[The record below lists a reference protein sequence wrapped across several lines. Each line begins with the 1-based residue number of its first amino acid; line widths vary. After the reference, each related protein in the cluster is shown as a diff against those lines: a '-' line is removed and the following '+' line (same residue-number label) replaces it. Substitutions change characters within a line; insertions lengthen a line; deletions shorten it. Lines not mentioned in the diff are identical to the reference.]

1 MSGWLFFMYF
11 KQAFPKAV
19 KYIMKKLII
28 ILVSLCSTL
37 GAQNLYFPPLTGDEW
52 ETLSPDSLN
61 WCPDSLQALVD
72 YVGNNNSKA
81 LLILKDGKI
90 VSENYYNGFLSTDNW
105 YWASAGKT
113 VTAFLVGMAQEEEI
127 LDINQPSSTYQGTG
141 WTVCTP
147 EQELAITVWNQLT
160 MTSGLL
166 TDGVELDCTID
177 TCLQYFTTPGSRWYY
192 HNSPYTR
199 LDKVIEGASGI
210 PFNQY
215 YSSRLRNRI
224 GMNGLYLPSGSNNVN
239 FSTPRSMARFGML
252 LLNKGI
258 WENDTLMQDQAYFE
272 AMTNTSQTLNKS
284 YGYLTWL
291 NGKESFQLPGIT
303 LNIPGP
309 LLPDAPSDLYAA
321 MGKDG
326 QYLLVIPSENM
337 VVIRMGED
345 PDGSAGLVPTVM
357 ANEIMR
363 RIGSMDCNVTAVDY
377 KQVTKC
383 QVNIHEDFI
392 SIDGNSFDNLSLID
406 LQGRFVESSKGQT
419 INTSHLRPGIYLLSG
434 ISTNQTFQ
442 QKVFIR

>member
-1 MSGWLFFMYF
+1 
-11 KQAFPKAV
+11 
-19 KYIMKKLII
+19 MKKLIV
-28 ILVSLCSTL
+28 ILLSLTSTL
-37 GAQNLYFPPLTGDEW
+37 SAQSLYFPPITGNEW

-61 WCPDSLQALVD
+61 WCPDSLQALID

-81 LLILKDGKI
+81 LLILKDGKL

-113 VTAFLVGMAQEEEI
+113 VTAFLIGMAQEEGI
-127 LDINQPSSTYQGTG
+127 LDINQPSSVYQGTG

-147 EQELAITVWNQLT
+147 EQEQAITVWNQLT

-166 TDGVELDCTID
+166 TEGVDLDCTVD

-192 HNSPYTR
+192 HNAPYTR
-199 LDKVIEGASGI
+199 LDQVIEGASGI
-210 PFNQY
+210 TFNQY

-258 WENDTLMQDQAYFE
+258 WENDTLMPDQSYFE
-272 AMTNTSQTLNKS
+272 AMTNTSQSLNKS

-291 NGKESFQLPGIT
+291 NGKESYQLPGIT
-303 LNIPGP
+303 FNIPGP
-309 LLPDAPSDLYAA
+309 LLPDAPADLFAA

-326 QYLLVIPSENM
+326 QYILVIPSQNM

-345 PDGSAGLVPTVM
+345 PDGTAGLVPTVM

-363 RIGSMDCNVTAVDY
+363 RIGTMDCNITTVA
-377 KQVTKC
+377 QESALSFNL
-383 QVNIHEDFI
+383 NINEDFI
-392 SIDGNSFDNLSLID
+392 SIEGCSFENLSLID
-406 LQGRFVESSKGQT
+406 LQGRLVESSKGNT

-434 ISTNQTFQ
+434 TSIHQNFH
-442 QKVFIR
+442 QKVLIR

>member
-1 MSGWLFFMYF
+1 
-11 KQAFPKAV
+11 
-19 KYIMKKLII
+19 MKKLILFLS
-28 ILVSLCSTL
+28 ILTGTL
-37 GAQNLYFPPLTGDEW
+37 SAQNLYFPPLTGDEW

-61 WCPDSLQALVD
+61 WCPDSLQALID

-81 LLILKDGKI
+81 LLILKEGKL
-90 VSENYYNGFLSTDNW
+90 VSENYYNGFVGTDNW

-113 VTAFLVGMAQEEEI
+113 VTAFLVGMAQEEGL
-127 LDINQPSSTYQGTG
+127 LDINQPSSTYQGAG

-147 EQELAITVWNQLT
+147 EQEQAITVWNQLT

-166 TDGVELDCTID
+166 TEGVDLDCTVD

-192 HNSPYTR
+192 HNAPYTR

-258 WENDTLMQDQAYFE
+258 WDTDTLMQDQDYFE

-303 LNIPGP
+303 FNIPGS
-309 LLPDAPSDLYAA
+309 LLPDAPADLFAA

-326 QYLLVIPSENM
+326 QYILVIPSQNL

-363 RIGSMDCNVTAVDY
+363 RIGLMDCNITEVDHQPAELY
-377 KQVTKC
+377 QV
-383 QVNIHEDFI
+383 IMHEGFI
-392 SIDGNSFDNLSLID
+392 SIDGNSFDRLSLFD
-406 LQGRFVESSKGQT
+406 LQGRLVASSFGNTIQT
-419 INTSHLRPGIYLLSG
+419 SNLRPGIYLLSG
-434 ISTNQTFQ
+434 YSSNRSTQ
-442 QKVFIR
+442 QKVLIR

>member
-1 MSGWLFFMYF
+1 MH
-11 KQAFPKAV
+11 K
-19 KYIMKKLII
+19 MKKLLI
-28 ILVSLCSTL
+28 ILLSLTSIL
-37 GAQNLYFPPLTGDEW
+37 SAQNLYFPPIAGNEW

-61 WCPDSLQALVD
+61 WCPDSLQALIN

-90 VSENYYNGFLSTDNW
+90 VSENYFNGFVSTDNW

-113 VTAFLVGMAQEEEI
+113 ATAFLIGMAQEEGI

-141 WTVCTP
+141 WTACTP
-147 EQELAITVWNQLT
+147 EQEQAITVWHQLT
-160 MTSGLL
+160 MTNGLL
-166 TDGVELDCTID
+166 TDGVDLDCTAD
-177 TCLQYFTTPGSRWYY
+177 TCLQFFTTPGSRWFY
-192 HNSPYTR
+192 HNAPYTR
-199 LDKVIEGASGI
+199 LDKVIEGASGVT
-210 PFNQY
+210 FNQY
-215 YSSRLRNRI
+215 YNSRLKNRI

-239 FSTPRSMARFGML
+239 FSTPRSMARFGLL

-272 AMTNTSQTLNKS
+272 AMTNTSQNLNKS

-309 LLPDAPSDLYAA
+309 LLPDAPDDLYAA

-326 QYLLVIPSENM
+326 QYIMVVPSANM

-345 PDGSAGLVPTVM
+345 PDGTAGLVPTVM

-363 RIGSMDCNVTAVDY
+363 RIGSMDCSVTAVAD
-377 KQVTKC
+377 KPSIPFN
-383 QVNIHEDFI
+383 VNIHEGYI
-392 SIDGNSFDNLSLID
+392 SIDGNSFGALSLFD
-406 LQGRFVESSKGQT
+406 LQGRLVASSFGST
-419 INTSHLRPGIYLLSG
+419 IKTNNLRPGIYLISG
-434 ISTNQTFQ
+434 YSSSRLIQ
-442 QKVFIR
+442 QKVLIR

>member
-1 MSGWLFFMYF
+1 
-11 KQAFPKAV
+11 
-19 KYIMKKLII
+19 MKKLII
-28 ILVSLCSTL
+28 ILLSLSSIL
-37 GAQNLYFPPLTGDEW
+37 SAQNLYFPPIAGNEW

-61 WCPDSLQALVD
+61 WCPDSLQALID

-81 LLILKDGKI
+81 LLILKDGKL
-90 VSENYYNGFLSTDNW
+90 VSENYYNGFVSTDNW

-113 VTAFLVGMAQEEEI
+113 VTAFLVGMAQEEGI

-147 EQELAITVWNQLT
+147 QQEQAITVWNQLT
-160 MTSGLL
+160 MTNGLL
-166 TDGVELDCTID
+166 TDGVDLDCTVD
-177 TCLQYFTTPGSRWYY
+177 SCLQYFTTPGSRWYY
-192 HNSPYTR
+192 HNAPYTR
-199 LDKVIEGASGI
+199 LDKVIEGASGVT
-210 PFNQY
+210 FNQY
-215 YSSRLRNRI
+215 YNSRLKNRI

-239 FSTPRSMARFGML
+239 FSTPRSMARFGLL

-309 LLPDAPSDLYAA
+309 LLPDAPDDLFAA

-326 QYLLVIPSENM
+326 QYVLVVPSQNL

-345 PDGSAGLVPTVM
+345 PDGTAGLVPTVM

-363 RIGSMDCNVTAVDY
+363 RIGSMDCSITTVADKSSIPLNVT
-377 KQVTKC
+377 
-383 QVNIHEDFI
+383 IHEDFI
-392 SIDGNSFDNLSLID
+392 SIEGDSFENLSLID
-406 LQGRFVESSKGQT
+406 IQGRLVESSNGIT
-419 INTSHLRPGIYLLSG
+419 INTSHLRAGIYLLSG
-434 ISTNQTFQ
+434 FSTTQSFQ